1 MKKFLFLITPFLFF
15 IPMDANVLD
24 DLIIKKKPLI
34 NQIIIELLEAG
45 MTDEWKNLDSS
56 VKSKIGTDTC
66 EAGDGSYCNY
76 VTSIGEGICKAGG
89 GSYCNYV
96 TSIGEGICKA
106 GDGSYCNYVTSI
118 GEGICKAGGGSYCN
132 YVTSIGEGICKA
144 GDGSYCNY
152 VTSIGEGICKA
163 GGGSY
168 CNYVNSIQDGIDKIP
183 YKDRTYWW
191 DRFRD
196 QYGNYQ
202 WRCRGG
208 QTKQFAENSKCSG
221 VSKDDDRWPG

>member
-1 MKKFLFLITPFLFF
+1 MRKATLSLFF
-15 IPMDANVLD
+15 FSILSLQTNANVLD

-45 MTDEWKNLDSS
+45 MTDEWENLDSS
-56 VKSKIGTDTC
+56 TSSKIGTDIC
-66 EAGDGSYCNY
+66 KAGGGSNCSY
-76 VTSIGEGICKAGG
+76 VSNIGYGICKAGG
-89 GSYCNYV
+89 GSNC
-96 TSIGEGICKA
+96 S
-106 GDGSYCNYVTSI
+106 
-118 GEGICKAGGGSYCN
+118 
-132 YVTSIGEGICKA
+132 
-144 GDGSYCNY
+144 
-152 VTSIGEGICKA
+152 
-163 GGGSY
+163 
-168 CNYVNSIQDGIDKIP
+168 YVNSIQAGIKKIP

-208 QTKQFAENSKCSG
+208 QTKQFASDSKCSG

>member
-1 MKKFLFLITPFLFF
+1 
-15 IPMDANVLD
+15 MDANVLD

-106 GDGSYCNYVTSI
+106 GG
-118 GEGICKAGGGSYCN
+118 
-132 YVTSIGEGICKA
+132 
-144 GDGSYCNY
+144 GSYCNY

>member
-1 MKKFLFLITPFLFF
+1 
-15 IPMDANVLD
+15 MDANVLD
-24 DLIIKKKPLI
+24 DLIIKKKPAI
-34 NQIIIELLEAG
+34 NQILIELITSGLNDQTDNSNSKLGEEICSAG
-45 MTDEWKNLDSS
+45 GGRNCTHYSL
-56 VKSKIGTDTC
+56 GPDTI
-66 EAGDGSYCNY
+66 A
-76 VTSIGEGICKAGG
+76 EGICMAGG
-89 GSYCNYV
+89 GRN
-96 TSIGEGICKA
+96 
-106 GDGSYCNYVTSI
+106 
-118 GEGICKAGGGSYCN
+118 
-132 YVTSIGEGICKA
+132 
-144 GDGSYCNY
+144 
-152 VTSIGEGICKA
+152 
-163 GGGSY
+163 